1 MVEKL
6 LSPGDRVNLLKFEL
20 YYRAALIIQRSWRTF
35 RRLSWKNMRCK
46 RRRNCMVARMAAPN
60 LNTVIEKVMTDTAS
74 SEDKFELWRSV
85 IELRRT
91 RNQYTT
97 DACIRSLIE
106 CKGDLTRTLL
116 ISGNTTFGWR

>member
-1 MVEKL
+1 MVDQ
-6 LSPGDRVNLLKFEL
+6 LSPGDRVSLLRFEL

-35 RRLSWKNMRCK
+35 QRLAWKHMRCK
-46 RRRNCMVARMAAPN
+46 RRRNCMTSRMAVSN
-60 LNTVIEKVMTDTAS
+60 LNTVIEKVMTDTAT
-74 SEDKFELWRSV
+74 SEEKNELWRSV

-91 RNQYTT
+91 RHHYTT